1 MYKVEVGS
9 DGGLV
14 KRGRT
19 PSNDKKEE
27 EEEEDPILARLRSF
41 SPSLAEHLKDF
52 SLREEERRF
61 AAEAFGCGV
70 CFEEKAGA
78 NCLRFRG
85 ELDMINNKLDYLWE
99 MKCRWVFLK
108 YSSLPARFL
117 PRVHGRPLLRPDTR
131 GPGQRAGLPAG
142 QVRRARIP

>member
-14 KRGRT
+14 KRGRR
-19 PSNDKKEE
+19 PSNEKN

-85 ELDMINNKLDYLWE
+85 EARLIINGSIYRK
-99 MKCRWVFLK
+99 
-108 YSSLPARFL
+108 
-117 PRVHGRPLLRPDTR
+117 
-131 GPGQRAGLPAG
+131 
-142 QVRRARIP
+142 